1 MRSSRRSEGSEKILI
16 ARRYILGP
24 RIGSGSF
31 GEIFLCTDATR
42 EDKEYAVKLEPANTK
57 NPQLNYE
64 AKLYSRLHGGIG
76 IPAVKYFGVEG
87 DFNVMVMDLL
97 GPSLEDL
104 FNYCGRKFSVKT
116 VMQLGEVL
124 VTRIEYIHSKH
135 FLHRDIKPDNF
146 LIGTKHRASCIYA
159 IDFGLAK
166 NFWKQK
172 LGTHIRFRE
181 NKSLCGTPRY
191 ASINNHK
198 GYEQSRRDDMES
210 LGYVL
215 MYFLRGK
222 LPWQGLRAKSKKE
235 KYAAILQKKAE
246 TPLRSLCAGF
256 PSQMEDYLRYC
267 RNLEFEARP
276 DYNYLRG
283 LFREV
288 LVKNNM
294 TNDTEYDWIK
304 RKRKERAARQAQA
317 AAATSSSKAA
327 PSRHASH
334 GR

>member
-1 MRSSRRSEGSEKILI
+1 MAMRGRRSETSEKILI
-16 ARRYILGP
+16 AQRYILGP

-31 GEIFLCTDATR
+31 GEIFLCTDAHR
-42 EDKEYAVKLEPANTK
+42 EEKEYAVKLEPANTK

-64 AKLYSRLHGGIG
+64 AKLYSRLQGGIG
-76 IPAVKYFGVEG
+76 IPAVKYYGVEG

-104 FNYCGRKFSVKT
+104 FNYCGRKFSVAT
-116 VMQLGEVL
+116 VMQLGETL
-124 VTRIEYIHSKH
+124 VSRVEYIHSKL

-146 LIGTKHRASCIYA
+146 LIGTKTRASCIYA

-166 NFWKQK
+166 NYWKQK
-172 LGTHIRFRE
+172 IGSHIRFRE

-198 GYEQSRRDDMES
+198 GYEQSRRDDLES

-235 KYAAILQKKAE
+235 KYAAILQRKIA
-246 TPLRSLCAGF
+246 TPLHELCKSF
-256 PSQMEDYLRYC
+256 PRQMEEYLRYC
-267 RNLEFEARP
+267 RGLDFEKKP
-276 DYNYLRG
+276 DYSFLRG

-288 LVKNNM
+288 LDSLG
-294 TNDTEYDWIK
+294 DTEYDWIK
-304 RKRKERAARQAQA
+304 RKRQERAARATKNKQSN
-317 AAATSSSKAA
+317 TSSKK
-327 PSRHASH
+327 
-334 GR
+334 

>member
-1 MRSSRRSEGSEKILI
+1 MI

-57 NPQLNYE
+57 NAQLNYE
-64 AKLYSRLHGGIG
+64 AKLYSRLAGGIG
-76 IPAVKYFGVEG
+76 IPIVKYYGVEG

-104 FNYCGRKFSVKT
+104 FSYCGRKFSLRT
-116 VMQLGEVL
+116 VMLLGEVL
-124 VTRIEYIHSKH
+124 VSRIEYIHSKH

-146 LIGTKHRASCIYA
+146 LIGTKHKSSVIYA

-166 NFWKQK
+166 NYWKAK
-172 LGTHIRFRE
+172 VGAHIRFRE

-191 ASINNHK
+191 ASINNHR

-222 LPWQGLRAKSKKE
+222 LPWQGLKAKTKKE

-246 TPLRSLCAGF
+246 TPLRTLCHGF
-256 PSQMEDYLRYC
+256 PAQMEEYLRYC
-267 RNLEFEARP
+267 RSLKFEESP

-283 LFREV
+283 LFHDV
-288 LVKNNM
+288 LVEQNLLG
-294 TNDTEYDWIK
+294 DTEYDWIK
-304 RKRKERAARQAQA
+304 RKRQENAQRKA
-317 AAATSSSKAA
+317 AAQMKADKARNNSSRTGGA
-327 PSRHASH
+327 PRRAS